1 MSVPAS
7 ALEVRHLSLS
17 FGGVRALDDVS
28 LAVPPG
34 ARVGLIGPNGAGKTT
49 LFDAICGYV
58 DVDAGQVVVNGVD
71 VGRRDA
77 AGRARAGLARSFQ
90 DARLF
95 PSMTVSE
102 ALMVAATPRRRGLG
116 HVPAMLGLPAVRRAE
131 RASRASVDGLVERL
145 GLGDYRDVFIGE
157 LSTGTRRVVDLA
169 GVLAREPALILLDEP
184 SAGLAQAEVEQ
195 LAPLLA
201 TVAASTGAAVVM
213 IEHDIPLVAEFA
225 QHLVVLE
232 SGRVIA
238 RGEPGPVLADPAV
251 VEAYLGGDERTI
263 ARSGRRAQRRPKPQ
277 SSLPG

>member
-1 MSVPAS
+1 VSVPSS
-7 ALEVRHLSLS
+7 ALEVRNLLAS
-17 FGGVRALDDVS
+17 FGGVKALDGVS
-28 LAVPPG
+28 LGVPAG
-34 ARVGLIGPNGAGKTT
+34 ARVGVIGPNGAGKTT
-49 LFDAICGYV
+49 LFDAICGFV
-58 DVDAGQVVVNGVD
+58 PLESGHVIVNGRD
-71 VGRRDA
+71 VHRLDP

-95 PSMTVSE
+95 PSMTVQE

-116 HVPAMLGLPAVRRAE
+116 HLPAILGLPVVRRAE
-131 RASRASVDGLVERL
+131 RAARARVAELLDEL
-145 GLGDYRDVFIGE
+145 GLGGYRDVFVGE

-169 GVLAREPALILLDEP
+169 GVLARDPALILLDEP

-195 LAPLLA
+195 LAPLLQRI
-201 TVAASTGAAVVM
+201 AASTGAAIVM

-238 RGEPGPVLADPAV
+238 QGLPPAVLANPAV

-263 ARSGRRAQRRPKPQ
+263 ARSGRAKRRKTA
-277 SSLPG
+277 